1 LCFHLRPAYQI
12 EGGWLDGGKGLSVW
26 DAISHTPGKI
36 ANGDTGDVADDHYHM
51 FLKDVELMAL
61 HGIKHYRLSISWPRI
76 LPQGEGDVN
85 PEGQFISTSPSDR
98 SIWFDVHLEYSGR
111 FRAPMRSPGCYLWT
125 CALLGGQG
133 WRSTTS

>member
-1 LCFHLRPAYQI
+1 
-12 EGGWLDGGKGLSVW
+12 LSVW

-85 PEGQFISTSPSDR
+85 PEGQFISTS
-98 SIWFDVHLEYSGR
+98 
-111 FRAPMRSPGCYLWT
+111 
-125 CALLGGQG
+125 
-133 WRSTTS
+133 